1 MAGVKLPKN
10 LAIKPFSLKE
20 AMASG
25 LTKYAIAR
33 LLEQGSLER
42 VSRGIYQAADEAMF
56 DLEDQYRSA
65 TLRCGWPSAICL
77 LSALEHYHLT
87 DLIPNKTWI
96 MVPNE
101 KRVRATE
108 LKLVRL
114 RKPHWEIGIRK
125 ENGYWITSIDRTLIE
140 CLLQKRLFSSTEA
153 LSSIK
158 QALAEKKTTLNNLFE
173 MARKMKV
180 LDRVL
185 PYIQAFT
192 I

>member
-1 MAGVKLPKN
+1 MTSVKLPKK
-10 LAIKPFSLKE
+10 LVVRPFSLKE
-20 AMASG
+20 ALEAG
-25 LTKYAIAR
+25 LTKYAVR
-33 LLEQGSLER
+33 VLVEQGSLER
-42 VSRGIYQAADEAMF
+42 ISRGIYQAADKAMF
-56 DLEDQYRSA
+56 ELEDQYRSA
-65 TLRCGWPSAICL
+65 TLRCGLPSAICL

-101 KRVRATE
+101 KRIRATE

-125 ENGYWITSIDRTLIE
+125 ASGYWITSIDRTLIE
-140 CLLQKRLFSSTEA
+140 CLLQKRLFSSAEA

-173 MARKMKV
+173 IARKMKV
-180 LDRVL
+180 IDRVL

>member
-1 MAGVKLPKN
+1 MTNEKLPKF
-10 LAIKPFSLKE
+10 LAVSPFSLEE
-20 AMASG
+20 AIAAG
-25 LTKYAIAR
+25 LTKYAVSK
-33 LLEQGSLER
+33 LLKQGSLER
-42 VSRGIYQAADEAMF
+42 VSHGIYQAADRAMF
-56 DLEDQYRSA
+56 EQEDQYRSA
-65 TLRCGWPSAICL
+65 TLRCGQPSAICL

-101 KRVRATE
+101 KRVRANE

-125 ENGYWITSIDRTLIE
+125 ASGYWITSIDRTLIE
-140 CLLQKRLFSSTEA
+140 CLLQKRLISSTEA
-153 LSSIK
+153 LSAIK
-158 QALAEKKTTLNNLFE
+158 QALEDKKTTLHNLFE
-173 MARKMKV
+173 VARKMKV